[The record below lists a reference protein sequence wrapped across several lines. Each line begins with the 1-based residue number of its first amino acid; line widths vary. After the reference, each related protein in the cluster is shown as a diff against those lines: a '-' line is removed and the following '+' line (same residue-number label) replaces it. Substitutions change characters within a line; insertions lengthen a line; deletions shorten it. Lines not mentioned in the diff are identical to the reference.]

1 MLGNNNIS
9 PRELRKG
16 RIWRILPFIFYI
28 HIQYDVYSWKFIC
41 ARRIARSIFHLV
53 LIRYYIM
60 CIYESIKSCGFA
72 P

>member
-16 RIWRILPFIFYI
+16 RIWRILP
-28 HIQYDVYSWKFIC
+28 YDVYSWKFIC
-41 ARRIARSIFHLV
+41 ARHIARSIFHLV